1 MQLFNRTPS
10 HTIVCH
16 CVVILLNLKVV
27 LVKKCAREIINL
39 NLRAEDDEMQLRRKP
54 LYKFGLFVGQSHL
67 LLYCDPVTMTSR
79 SYPSRH
85 KAQQEE
91 EDAAALKLGPGTS
104 YCALISPSLIS
115 RLSLFPHP
123 ICRIQQRGLSSD
135 FGGQVSAREQG
146 QGRTRHGVRR
156 SPAIQS
162 FQSFR

>member
-1 MQLFNRTPS
+1 
-10 HTIVCH
+10 
-16 CVVILLNLKVV
+16 
-27 LVKKCAREIINL
+27 
-39 NLRAEDDEMQLRRKP
+39 
-54 LYKFGLFVGQSHL
+54 
-67 LLYCDPVTMTSR
+67 MTSR

-115 RLSLFPHP
+115 RLSLFPHL

-146 QGRTRHGVRR
+146 QGCTRHGVRR

-162 FQSFR
+162 FNHLVDINSPSFLLECTTRLWNTSRHLQSSTLPIRPRPSESKGYLDHLFPAAIAGT